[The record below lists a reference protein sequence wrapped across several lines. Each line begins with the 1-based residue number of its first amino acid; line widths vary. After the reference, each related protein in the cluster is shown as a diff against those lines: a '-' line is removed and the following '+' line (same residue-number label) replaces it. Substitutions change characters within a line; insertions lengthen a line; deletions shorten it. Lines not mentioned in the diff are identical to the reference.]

1 MPISRNKKFTK
12 AIDFTHNPKED
23 IDAKEKMQ
31 KNINPRDNDD
41 CYVKIKVSK
50 KKNNKYKDEPE
61 YRDYRIHQ
69 KDRKLIEEIK
79 SGKYKK
85 KKS

>member
-1 MPISRNKKFTK
+1 MVFEKSKRISK
-12 AIDFTHNPKED
+12 AIDFTHDPKED

-61 YRDYRIHQ
+61 YSGYRIHE

-79 SGKYKK
+79 SGK
-85 KKS
+85 

>member
-1 MPISRNKKFTK
+1 M
-12 AIDFTHNPKED
+12 
-23 IDAKEKMQ
+23 AK
-31 KNINPRDNDD
+31 
-41 CYVKIKVSK
+41 S
-50 KKNNKYKDEPE
+50 KNNKYKDEPE